1 MAGVSLIK
9 HLGGTW
15 EQSRDLLSQDLDT
28 VQRTLNYLLKPAAAA
43 ASSSQTEDLVT
54 IDSSNHVMESGGEYL
69 SSVAVSNVG
78 ALTGDGTL
86 TNPLAVATDGSTVSV
101 NASDQ
106 LTAVATVA
114 AAGAL
119 TGNGSVATP
128 LAVAVDGSTI
138 TIVGNQLTAPTSEGT
153 IYVARVTM
161 TNTQIG
167 TGSSVPVQ
175 LIAAPGA
182 NKILRIFTVTYR
194 LIVGTGWGSNP
205 NISLYYAGDTNA
217 IMGLTSLDS
226 LGSGSTDKFQL
237 VSGATLA

>member
-54 IDSSNHVMESGGEYL
+54 IDSSNHVTESGGEYL

-128 LAVAVDGSTI
+128 LAVAVDGTTV
-138 TIVGNQLTAPTSEGT
+138 TIVSNQLVAAIGPTTKVIITVTDAQIQTLNSAPITA
-153 IYVARVTM
+153 
-161 TNTQIG
+161 
-167 TGSSVPVQ
+167 
-175 LIAAPGA
+175 IAAPGS
-182 NKILRIFTVTYR
+182 K
-194 LIVGTGWGSNP
+194 
-205 NISLYYAGDTNA
+205 
-217 IMGLTSLDS
+217 
-226 LGSGSTDKFQL
+226 
-237 VSGATLA
+237 